1 MGFIYRGGCCH
12 ELILLLERC
21 IPCTM
26 AAESHDLGLIWHP
39 ACGTSKRI
47 SESYASRDMGKER
60 NPLTLEMFVIPRPEA
75 SSLRGKGGTWE
86 VSREMTVV
94 PCSLSGLLAGSAC
107 SAHRSWHWGTSLSP
121 THFQIYLPEEHS
133 CTSLPHFGQ
142 FVLTWLKLG
151 FFVPILES
159 SSMAFAS

>member
-94 PCSLSGLLAGSAC
+94 PCSLSLRASSRICLLC
-107 SAHRSWHWGTSLSP
+107 SQKLTLGHQSFPHSLSDLFARR
-121 THFQIYLPEEHS
+121 TQLH
-133 CTSLPHFGQ
+133 T
-142 FVLTWLKLG
+142 
-151 FFVPILES
+151 
-159 SSMAFAS
+159 FASFWSICLDLAKARVFRSYSRK